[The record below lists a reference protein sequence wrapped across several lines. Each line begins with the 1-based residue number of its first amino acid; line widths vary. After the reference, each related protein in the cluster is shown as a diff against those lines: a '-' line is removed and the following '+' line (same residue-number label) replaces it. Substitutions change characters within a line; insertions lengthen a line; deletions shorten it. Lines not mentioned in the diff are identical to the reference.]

1 MLSYR
6 ENTQSRKRFLMGA
19 DANGPREFGIRFLD
33 AEGALIHSI
42 SLSAD
47 TVTGAADRASEIA
60 TELSATN
67 FFITAASYSSTQSSA
82 FASLS
87 IAKRL
92 APLGRFISSNVGPLW
107 LGALSR
113 QAENHE

>member
-1 MLSYR
+1 M
-6 ENTQSRKRFLMGA
+6 QSRKRFVMGA
-19 DANGPREFGIRFLD
+19 DANGPREFGISFLD
-33 AEGALIHSI
+33 AEGALIQSM

-47 TVTGAADRASEIA
+47 TVTSATDRASEIA
-60 TELSATN
+60 TELSAPN
-67 FFITAASYSSTQSSA
+67 FFITAASYSSTEATA
-82 FASLS
+82 FAPLS

-92 APLGRFISSNVGPLW
+92 APLRRFISSNVDPLW